1 VTGPRSPRWSVVV
14 PVRNAARTLPRAL
27 AALAALA
34 PAPDELVLVN
44 NGSTDD
50 TRARLEA
57 FAATAAGTKVV
68 VLDEPRRGA
77 SVARNTGTR
86 AATGD
91 VVVFTDADC
100 CPHPDWLAALG
111 APLADPA
118 VGAVAGRLASTAPHG
133 VVETFSS
140 LFTLQAA
147 PAPARH
153 TRWTPWA
160 GGFPT
165 ANLAVRRAILQ
176 AIGGFDESVA
186 IYGEDYDLCA
196 RLYGAGAAIAYTPD
210 AVVEHQHRVAL
221 GPMLRQAFGFGR
233 SHAWLMRRHVPRGLW
248 LDAPRA
254 ALVRERFPL
263 PLWIDAGSP
272 DKKVLVF
279 LALGLLWRPLLG
291 LLPLYGVWLWWDV
304 TQRTRARGVTV
315 SWLERWGLV
324 GCLLAKAAAMTSGR
338 WWGSLRYGRAC
349 L

>member
-1 VTGPRSPRWSVVV
+1 VTPRLSIVV
-14 PVRNAARTLPRAL
+14 PARNAARTLPRTLEAL
-27 AALAALA
+27 AALT
-34 PAPDELVLVN
+34 PAPDEIVLVD

-50 TRARLEA
+50 TPQRLEA
-57 FAATAAGTKVV
+57 FAASASRAKVL
-68 VLDEPRRGA
+68 VLREPRRGA
-77 SVARNTGTR
+77 SVARNAGAR

-100 CPHPDWLAALG
+100 CPRADWLAALSV
-111 APLADPA
+111 PLADA
-118 VGAVAGRLASTAPHG
+118 TVGGVAGRLASTAPRG
-133 VVETFSS
+133 AVETFSS
-140 LFTLQAA
+140 LFTLQAPA
-147 PAPARH
+147 APARH

-165 ANLAVRRAILQ
+165 ANLAVRRELLQ
-176 AIGGFDESVA
+176 RVGGFDESVA

-196 RLYGAGAAIAYTPD
+196 RLYAAGAAIAYTPA

-221 GPMLRQAFGFGR
+221 RPMLRQAFGFGR

-248 LDAPRA
+248 ITLPRL

-263 PLWIDAGSP
+263 PLWIEAASP
-272 DKKVLVF
+272 DKKAVAV
-279 LALGLLWRPLLG
+279 LALGLIWRPLLV
-291 LLPLYGVWLWWDV
+291 LLPLYAAWLWWDM
-304 TQRTRARGVTV
+304 TRRTRARGLPV

-324 GCLLAKAAAMTSGR
+324 GCLLAKAAAMTGGR